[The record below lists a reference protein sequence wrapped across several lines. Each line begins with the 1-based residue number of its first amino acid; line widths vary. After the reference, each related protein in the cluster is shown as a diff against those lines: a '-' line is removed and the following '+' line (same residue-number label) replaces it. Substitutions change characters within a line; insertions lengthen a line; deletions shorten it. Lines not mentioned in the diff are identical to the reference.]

1 MPIPGEGGGTKGDF
15 FFFPHPRCMEVP
27 RLGMLSHPVL
37 TLQHTPD
44 GPGAGTQPV
53 LHDDSANA
61 APTCS
66 VGLLQVHWSPHPH
79 PRPTLSHALFI
90 PLDQGHSVFLL
101 FREITK
107 KISASRFLLRD
118 GGRETS
124 DVTLTLGDS
133 WRLPPLGCPT
143 EAGKD
148 ELPPFPSGSGWE
160 GCRPPAVPCGLHA
173 FSRPGDSA
181 IVKLGR
187 GT

>member
-1 MPIPGEGGGTKGDF
+1 MAQGLGPSPF
-15 FFFPHPRCMEVP
+15 CMMTQQTLP
-27 RLGMLSHPVL
+27 PPVQL
-37 TLQHTPD
+37 VYCKFIGL
-44 GPGAGTQPV
+44 
-53 LHDDSANA
+53 
-61 APTCS
+61 PT
-66 VGLLQVHWSPHPH
+66 PH

-101 FREITK
+101 FRKITK

-148 ELPPFPSGSGWE
+148 GLPPFPSGSGWE